1 MEQIKLI
8 HNIVFHNP
16 HTIWFKKNL
25 QCFLNN
31 RKSIEKYDY
40 LFDEIYNNPEQP
52 IITILLNNASSSNL
66 FSGLLR
72 FLNVPK
78 IEFYLWVYLNNLKAN
93 RFKIITNCKSLQEKH
108 IVLIFLYEHF
118 TNRVGYFRNNRNH
131 FIQDL
136 KNTKAYKIL
145 HFTHYGYNIK
155 LGSFFVKQANIDLF
169 ICENNLL
176 KNSKFFNKFYDWY
189 SGKFYTL
196 PFVASSRFVNKIKF
210 NERKNL
216 AIASGTIT
224 HPMADDEFVKFYN
237 SNMLQPIRN
246 LIYNNKNKLN
256 KYIDCKISPIN
267 INENKK
273 SDHHNLLTKILS
285 YTYNDIENICKLVTK
300 SKILQSKHELKHE
313 TEYYKFD
320 IVDTYNNYKMFI
332 VPEEIIDLPAIGFV
346 EGMNCGSAFIGINN
360 KMYTDIGLIDKINYI
375 AYNGTLDDLIN
386 KINYYQRNPKEL
398 ESIARNGYEF
408 AKRYFNK
415 KTVFN
420 NFINYLNSTI
430 TNNG

>member
-1 MEQIKLI
+1 
-8 HNIVFHNP
+8 
-16 HTIWFKKNL
+16 
-25 QCFLNN
+25 
-31 RKSIEKYDY
+31 
-40 LFDEIYNNPEQP
+40 
-52 IITILLNNASSSNL
+52 
-66 FSGLLR
+66 
-72 FLNVPK
+72 
-78 IEFYLWVYLNNLKAN
+78 
-93 RFKIITNCKSLQEKH
+93 
-108 IVLIFLYEHF
+108 
-118 TNRVGYFRNNRNH
+118 
-131 FIQDL
+131 
-136 KNTKAYKIL
+136 
-145 HFTHYGYNIK
+145 